1 MKMRIC
7 MYTDTALPKRGGQEA
22 VVDSLARQFQSRGH
36 DIVVLAP
43 RPRLPMRPDDAK
55 LPYPVVR
62 HPRFYSTR
70 YLVAWYRWFLLKLH
84 RKCRFDVLHCHG
96 VYPPGYLAAIARD
109 RLNIPVVVTS
119 HGGDVREGCVRLAKP
134 VLRER
139 HIQALEAADVLIS
152 ISRFTRG
159 CYEQLAPRARRIVD
173 IPNGVEIE
181 PYFEP
186 ADRPADLDASVTSGE
201 YLLFLGRLKHRK
213 GVDVLLRA
221 IAGVPPT
228 GRVQLVIGGD
238 GEERAALESL
248 ATELKLRDRVHFA
261 GWISGATKSWLL
273 QNSLSLVIP
282 TRVWESFGLVV
293 LESYAAGRPVVGT
306 DLPGVGDL
314 IEHGRTGCVVQPE
327 SVEQLQGA
335 IADLF
340 ADRQHANRL
349 SRNARQVALNYT
361 WASVAERHLD
371 LYAELVGSPSM
382 CRAA

>member
-1 MKMRIC
+1 MRIC

-36 DIVVLAP
+36 DVVVLAP
-43 RPRLPMRPDDAK
+43 RPRLPLVPRDAE
-55 LPYPVVR
+55 LPYPVAR

-70 YLVAWYRWFLLKLH
+70 YLVAWYRWFLLRLH
-84 RKCRFDVLHCHG
+84 RECQFDVLHCHG

-109 RLNIPVVVTS
+109 QLNIPIVVTS

-152 ISRFTRG
+152 ISRFTRD
-159 CYEQLAPRARRIVD
+159 CYQQLAPNARRVVD
-173 IPNGVEIE
+173 IPNGVELE
-181 PYFEP
+181 PFFEP
-186 ADRPADLDASVTSGE
+186 AARPADLDPSIAPGE

-221 IAGVPPT
+221 IEGVPAT

-248 ATELKLRDRVHFA
+248 ATELHLRDRVHFA

-293 LESYAAGRPVVGT
+293 LESYAAGRPVIGT
-306 DLPGVGDL
+306 NLAGVGDL
-314 IEHGRTGCVVQPE
+314 IEHDRTGSIVQPE
-327 SVEQLQGA
+327 SVD
-335 IADLF
+335 DLRTAVAAMF
-340 ADRQHANRL
+340 GDRQRAARL

-371 LYAELVGSPSM
+371 LYADLIGSRPL
-382 CRAA
+382 RQAA